1 MRYRDELDELDQGLG
16 LRKQLLTARFLTDLL
31 NAAGGEV
38 KKFLRLID
46 TTSDLLQTK
55 IDMFHDIL
63 DYYVMD
69 TKHLYAKYNLEGN
82 ADTEKVVVA
91 DDSEDD
97 DELFGTGA
105 KSNNTFTGAAA
116 EQEVRDILDKFF

>member
-1 MRYRDELDELDQGLG
+1 
-16 LRKQLLTARFLTDLL
+16 
-31 NAAGGEV
+31 
-38 KKFLRLID
+38 
-46 TTSDLLQTK
+46 
-55 IDMFHDIL
+55 MFHDIL

-69 TKHLYAKYNLEGN
+69 TKHLYAKYNLEG
-82 ADTEKVVVA
+82 KVEAENVVIT

-97 DELFGTGA
+97 DELFGTTV